1 MPMPVNKM
9 ALIRY
14 KTIDKCL
21 QNRRR
26 KWTLEDLMEACSD
39 ALQEYEG
46 VARGVSRRAI
56 QMDLQTMRSEKLGYN
71 APIVVTDKKYYTYE
85 DADYSINKTPL
96 TAQDL
101 GTLNEVLGVLRQ
113 FNTFGYFQELNS
125 IVTRLED
132 KLYKQQHE
140 GRSYVD
146 FEKNELLK
154 GLSFLEPLHKAIQ
167 QQKTLRVG
175 YQSFKRP
182 QADDLIFYPWLL
194 KEYRN
199 RWFLFGKSQRNKVV
213 LFLALDRIQTIET
226 TDLAY
231 IAPDFDVHDYFGNVI
246 GVSKYP
252 TQVAH
257 TIVLQIHKDHAPYI
271 KTKPMHASQKILR
284 DDERGMIFSI
294 KVVWNFE
301 LERELLGFG
310 ELLQVLAPAR
320 LVKKMLKRHTDAMN
334 RYTQPTSN
342 NSNAEGSQ

>member
-1 MPMPVNKM
+1 MPVNKM

-26 KWTLEDLMEACSD
+26 KWTLEDLMAACAD

-46 VARGVSRRAI
+46 VGRGVSRRAI

-71 APIVVTDKKYYTYE
+71 APIIVVDKKYYTYE
-85 DADYSINKTPL
+85 DADYSINNTPL

-140 GRSYVD
+140 GRSFVD

-154 GLSFLEPLHKAIQ
+154 GLQYLDPLHKAIQ
-167 QQKTLRVG
+167 QQQTLRVR

-182 QADDLIFYPWLL
+182 KADDLVFYPWLL

-213 LFLALDRIQTIET
+213 LFLALDRIQTVDT
-226 TDLAY
+226 TDIPY
-231 IAPDFDVHDYFGNVI
+231 IAPDFDVHDYFSNVI

-257 TIVLQIHKDHAPYI
+257 TVVLKIHKDHAPYV
-271 KTKPMHASQKILR
+271 KTKPMHASQQILR

-294 KVVWNFE
+294 MVVWNFE
-301 LERELLGFG
+301 LEREILGFG

-320 LVKKMLKRHTDAMN
+320 LAKKIKQRHYAATSLYDTAK
-334 RYTQPTSN
+334 QPPAVN
-342 NSNAEGSQ
+342 EGSPL